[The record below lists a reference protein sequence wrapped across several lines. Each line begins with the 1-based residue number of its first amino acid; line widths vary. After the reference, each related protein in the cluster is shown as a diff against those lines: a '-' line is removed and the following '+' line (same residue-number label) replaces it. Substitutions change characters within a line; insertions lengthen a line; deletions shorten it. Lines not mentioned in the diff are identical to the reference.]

1 MSKESKKIHSIIFGE
16 RSSWDDW
23 HLVPTSRPVFN
34 PPKPKYKTVDVPGG
48 DGLLD
53 MSELLTGYPVYENR
67 TGSFEF
73 MVHNGYEEWSVAYSN
88 IMDYLHGQK
97 LRAILED
104 DPDYFYEGRY
114 SVNVWKSDKRYSLIT
129 IDYNVYPYK
138 QSIYSSTDEWLWDP
152 FNFHTG
158 IALTRK
164 FKNIPVTTEYV
175 PHRFLDDI
183 MGRAPV
189 CPTFDI
195 RTDTGGGI
203 YIRFVNEHLGI
214 DIEKH
219 APDGK
224 RRYPEFVFRGKAP
237 TLYFKTVTGKGLVSI
252 DYRPGRF

>member
-1 MSKESKKIHSIIFGE
+1 MSDTSKQYHSIIFGE
-16 RSSWDDW
+16 KNSWDDW

-34 PPKPKYKTVDVPGG
+34 PPKPKYKTLDIPGG

-53 MSELLTGYPVYENR
+53 VSELLTGYPVYENR
-67 TGSFEF
+67 TGSIEF
-73 MVHNGYEEWSVAYSN
+73 MVHNGYSEWYTAYSN

-114 SVNVWKSDKRYSLIT
+114 SINEWKSDKKYSLIV
-129 IDYNVYPYK
+129 IDYSVNPYK
-138 QSIYSSTDEWLWDP
+138 QSVYSSTEEWLWDP
-152 FNFHTG
+152 FNFRTG
-158 IALTRK
+158 IALTRR
-164 FKNIPVTTEYV
+164 FKNIPVTNEYV
-175 PHRFLDDI
+175 SHQFPDDI
-183 MGRAPV
+183 VGRAPV
-189 CPTFDI
+189 CPSFDV

-219 APDGK
+219 APDGI

-237 TLYFKTVTGKGLVSI
+237 IIYFKTVTGNGLVSV